1 MPTLADMGLDESG
14 NILGKSFNTLPNL
27 GNAPVTRGRM
37 TWFNPYPYSYTD
49 PATGRNWTDT
59 GARKLREGPHAS
71 GLPITTPGIAL
82 SSRQGLGGWHEVTLP
97 DGRKYITQQTDIGPP
112 GVVDMNAAL
121 ASQAYPG
128 GQNTMKGRDITTR
141 YIGQTLPEGVQPGP
155 AAGGG
160 WNTSVSADPGAPG
173 GAGYVNPAIVGQGA
187 ATNPADLTR
196 QDNKSLA
203 STLGD
208 FFSELQLKAAKP
220 PAPAPTGFAAG
231 QPYRFA
237 PVGQRRA

>member
-1 MPTLADMGLDESG
+1 MPTLADMGLDEGG

-37 TWFNPYPYSYTD
+37 TWFNPYPYNYTD
-49 PATGRNWTDT
+49 PATGRAWNDT

-71 GLPITTPGIAL
+71 GLPITTPGFA
-82 SSRQGLGGWHEVTLP
+82 SSNRQTLGHWHEVTLP

-112 GVVDMNAAL
+112 GVVDLNGAL

-128 GQNTMKGRDITTR
+128 GQDTMTGRTATTR
-141 YIGQTLPEGVQPGP
+141 YIGAKLPEGVQPGP

-160 WNTSVSADPGAPG
+160 WNTSVSADAGAPG
-173 GAGYVNPAIVGQGA
+173 GAGYVNPAIVAQGG
-187 ATNPADLTR
+187 ATNPADLVR
-196 QDNKSLA
+196 KDDKSLA
-203 STLGD
+203 QTIGD
-208 FFSELQLKAAKP
+208 YFSELQFKPAKP
-220 PAPAPTGFAAG
+220 TAPAPTGFGAG

-237 PVGQRRA
+237 AVGQRR